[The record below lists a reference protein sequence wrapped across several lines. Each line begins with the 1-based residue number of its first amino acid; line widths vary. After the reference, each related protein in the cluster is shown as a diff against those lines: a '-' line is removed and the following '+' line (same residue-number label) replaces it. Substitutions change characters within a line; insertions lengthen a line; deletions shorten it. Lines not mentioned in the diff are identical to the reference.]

1 MTKNYL
7 NKKVE
12 NVTAPREWQ
21 SGPDSP
27 PTKLAYVTQPEIDL
41 LVKANIHGSM
51 QGKPNK
57 GPKGIMSL
65 DGADREERIS
75 DKSFGKQAG
84 VTLDMS
90 KALDR
95 AKRQQFRK
103 DTGSTVVSEQEAQ
116 ERIKA
121 DDITP
126 NFVEDVIQSQARSAP
141 QIYGDFF
148 KKRYGFDPS
157 QQYKF
162 SLENILKDGSAF
174 TSLMGMASTIFGDDV
189 VGQSML
195 EKFKTAIEE
204 GKSIQEVIDN
214 FTNKEYK
221 EYIQLQSKL
230 DNTIMPPTFNE
241 PFQNELTGAF
251 LNNTL
256 KIDGE
261 DTGIRIG
268 DILERTREGIFSL
281 DDPLVKNVQM
291 QLANNPDLTFAQ
303 SLGFG
308 TPDEF
313 MNQTEALKAL
323 GPRASESL
331 KVLNPEK
338 YYGKIEEGGFGFKP
352 TTQAELEALAKMDI
366 GTNVKAGNKGLVD
379 AIAAA
384 RFQLR
389 QGKSDDRQQA
399 GIPSVVPPPVTPP
412 GAPQPP
418 IVPFPQPPIAGLP
431 TFPGLTPGAPQFNY
445 GAFPQFNLSTYA
457 QQGIANPNLAAFY
470 QNLGRIA

>member
-75 DKSFGKQAG
+75 DKSFGKQMG
-84 VTLDMS
+84 VTLDTS
-90 KALDR
+90 KAADR
-95 AKRQQFRK
+95 AKRQSFR
-103 DTGSTVVSEQEAQ
+103 DRTGSTVVTEREARD
-116 ERIKA
+116 RIE
-121 DDITP
+121 DEDITP
-126 NFVEDVIQSQARSAP
+126 SFVEDVIQSQARSAP

-162 SLENILKDGSAF
+162 SLENILKDGTAF
-174 TSLMGMASTIFGDDV
+174 TNIMSMASTIFGNDV

-204 GKSIQEVIDN
+204 GKNIQEVIDN

-230 DNTIMPPTFNE
+230 DNTIMPPTFDE

-268 DILERTREGIFSL
+268 DILDRTSEGIFSL

-291 QLANNPDLTFAQ
+291 QLANNPDLTFLQ
-303 SLGFG
+303 SIGIG

-323 GPRASESL
+323 GPRAAESL

-338 YYGKIEEGGFGFKP
+338 YYGTIEEGGFGFRP
-352 TTQAELEALAKMDI
+352 TTNQELENLAKMDI
-366 GTNVKAGNKGLVD
+366 GAAKAAGNKGLVN

-384 RFQLR
+384 RMELNR
-389 QGKSDDRQQA
+389 NRGGGDNQQA

-418 IVPFPQPPIAGLP
+418 VVPFPPIAGLP

-457 QQGIANPNLAAFY
+457 QQGIANPDLAAFY

>member
-1 MTKNYL
+1 MKNFL

-21 SGPDSP
+21 SSPDSP

-75 DKSFGKQAG
+75 DKSFGKQMG
-84 VTLDMS
+84 VTLDTS
-90 KALDR
+90 KAADR
-95 AKRQQFRK
+95 KTRQDFRDK
-103 DTGSTVVSEQEAQ
+103 TGSTVVTQQEAKD
-116 ERIKA
+116 RIE
-121 DDITP
+121 DEDITP
-126 NFVEDVIQSQARSAP
+126 SFVEDVIQSQARSAP

-162 SLENILKDGSAF
+162 SLENILKDGTSF
-174 TSLMGMASTIFGDDV
+174 TNILGMAKTIFGSEV

-195 EKFKTAIEE
+195 EKFKTAIDE
-204 GKSIQEVIDN
+204 GKDIQEVIN
-214 FTNKEYK
+214 SLTNKEYK
-221 EYIQLQSKL
+221 EYVQLQSKL
-230 DNTIMPPTFNE
+230 ANPE
-241 PFQNELTGAF
+241 VTGAF
-251 LNNTL
+251 LGNTL

-261 DTGIRIG
+261 DTGIEIQ
-268 DILERTREGIFSL
+268 DLLEQTSEGIFGL
-281 DDPLVKNVQM
+281 DDPLAKNIQM
-291 QLANNPDLTFAQ
+291 QLANNPDLNFFQ
-303 SLGFG
+303 SIGIG

-313 MNQTEALKAL
+313 MNQTEALRAL
-323 GPRASESL
+323 GPRLSESL

-338 YYGKIEEGGFGFKP
+338 YYGTIEEGGFGFKP
-352 TTQAELEALAKMDI
+352 TTNQELENLAKMDI
-366 GTNVKAGNKGLVD
+366 GAANAAGNKGLVN

-384 RFQLR
+384 RMEL
-389 QGKSDDRQQA
+389 DRNRGGRDNQQA
-399 GIPSVVPPPVTPP
+399 GIPSVVPTPVTPP

-418 IVPFPQPPIAGLP
+418 VVPFPPITGFP
-431 TFPGLTPGAPQFNY
+431 TFPGASLPFNY

>member
-75 DKSFGKQAG
+75 DKSFGKQRG

-90 KALDR
+90 KADDR
-95 AKRQQFRK
+95 KKRQKFRDK
-103 DTGSTVVSEQEAQ
+103 RKSTVVSDAEAQ
-116 ERIKA
+116 ARIEA

-126 NFVEDVIQSQARSAP
+126 DFVEDVIQSRAQSAP

-195 EKFKTAIEE
+195 EKFKTAIDE
-204 GKSIQEVIDN
+204 GKSIQEVIN
-214 FTNKEYK
+214 NLTNKEYK
-221 EYIQLQSKL
+221 QYINLQSKL
-230 DNTIMPPTFNE
+230 DNPE
-241 PFQNELTGAF
+241 VTGAF
-251 LNNTL
+251 LTNTL

-261 DTGIRIG
+261 DTGIPIQ
-268 DILERTREGIFSL
+268 DLLEQTSEGIFSL
-281 DDPLVKNVQM
+281 DDPLIKNVQM
-291 QLANNPDLTFAQ
+291 QLANNPK
-303 SLGFG
+303 LGFFESIGIG

-323 GPRASESL
+323 GPRATESL

-338 YYGKIEEGGFGFKP
+338 YYGKIEEGGFGFRP

-366 GTNVKAGNKGLVD
+366 GTNVRAGNKGLVD

-418 IVPFPQPPIAGLP
+418 LVPFPQLPIAGTP
-431 TFPGLTPGAPQFNY
+431 TSGASQFNY
-445 GAFPQFNLSTYA
+445 GMFPQFNLSTYA

-470 QNLGRIA
+470 QNLGRMA

>member
-75 DKSFGKQAG
+75 DKSFGKQRG
-84 VTLDMS
+84 VTLDTS
-90 KALDR
+90 KAADR
-95 AKRQQFRK
+95 AKRQSFR
-103 DTGSTVVSEQEAQ
+103 DRTGSTVVTEREARD
-116 ERIKA
+116 RIE
-121 DDITP
+121 DEDITP

-162 SLENILKDGSAF
+162 SLENILKDGPNF
-174 TSLMGMASTIFGDDV
+174 TKILGMASTIFGDDV

-195 EKFKTAIEE
+195 EKFKTAIDE
-204 GKSIQEVIDN
+204 GKSIQEVIN
-214 FTNKEYK
+214 NLTNKEYK
-221 EYIQLQSKL
+221 QYIDLQSKL
-230 DNTIMPPTFNE
+230 ENPE
-241 PFQNELTGAF
+241 VTGAF
-251 LNNTL
+251 LGNTL

-261 DTGIRIG
+261 DTGIEIG
-268 DILERTREGIFSL
+268 SLLEQTSEGIFSL
-281 DDPLVKNVQM
+281 DDPLIKNVQM
-291 QLANNPDLTFAQ
+291 QLANNPK
-303 SLGFG
+303 LGFFESIGIG

-323 GPRASESL
+323 GPRAVESL
-331 KVLNPEK
+331 KILNPEK
-338 YYGKIEEGGFGFKP
+338 YYGKIEEGGFGFRP

-366 GTNVKAGNKGLVD
+366 GTNVEAGNKGLVNE
-379 AIAAA
+379 IADA
-384 RFQLR
+384 RFKLR
-389 QGKSDDRQQA
+389 QGRGDGGQQS

-418 IVPFPQPPIAGLP
+418 LVPFPQLPIAGTP
-431 TFPGLTPGAPQFNY
+431 TSGASQFNY
-445 GAFPQFNLSTYA
+445 GMFPQFNLSTYA

>member
-1 MTKNYL
+1 MKNFL
-7 NKKVE
+7 NKEVQ

-21 SGPDSP
+21 SSPDSP

-57 GPKGIMSL
+57 GPQGIMSL
-65 DGADREERIS
+65 DGGGIDEAYSEKVKDFKPSAR
-75 DKSFGKQAG
+75 
-84 VTLDMS
+84 LDMS
-90 KALDR
+90 KAADR
-95 AKRQQFRK
+95 AKRQQFR
-103 DTGSTVVSEQEAQ
+103 DRTTSNVVSDTEAQ
-116 ERIKA
+116 ARIEA

-126 NFVEDVIQSQARSAP
+126 DFVEDVIQSQAQSAP

-174 TSLMGMASTIFGDDV
+174 TSLMGMASTIFGNDV
-189 VGQSML
+189 VGQSLL
-195 EKFKTAIEE
+195 EKFKTAIDE
-204 GKSIQEVIDN
+204 GKSIQEVVN
-214 FTNKEYK
+214 NLTNKEYK

-230 DNTIMPPTFNE
+230 DNPE
-241 PFQNELTGAF
+241 VTGAF

-261 DTGIRIG
+261 DTGIQIQ
-268 DILERTREGIFSL
+268 DLLEQSSEGIL
-281 DDPLVKNVQM
+281 GIDDPLAKNIQM
-291 QLANNPDLTFAQ
+291 QLANNPDLNFLQ
-303 SLGFG
+303 SIGIG

-323 GPRASESL
+323 GPRLSESL

-338 YYGKIEEGGFGFKP
+338 YYGTIEEGGFGFRP
-352 TTQAELEALAKMDI
+352 TTNQELENLAKMDI
-366 GTNVKAGNKGLVD
+366 GAANAAGNKGLVN

-431 TFPGLTPGAPQFNY
+431 TFPGLVQGAPQFNY

>member
-27 PTKLAYVTQPEIDL
+27 PTKLAYVTQPEIDM

-51 QGKPNK
+51 KGKPNK

-75 DKSFGKQAG
+75 DKSFGEQRG

-90 KALDR
+90 KAKDR
-95 AKRQQFRK
+95 ATRQDFR
-103 DTGSTVVSEQEAQ
+103 DRTGSTVVTEREAKD
-116 ERIKA
+116 RIE
-121 DDITP
+121 DEDITP
-126 NFVEDVIQSQARSAP
+126 SFVEDVIQSQAQSAP

-162 SLENILKDGSAF
+162 SLPNILKDGPSFAN
-174 TSLMGMASTIFGDDV
+174 LMGMASTLFGDDV

-195 EKFKTAIEE
+195 EKFKTAIDE
-204 GKSIQEVIDN
+204 GKDIQQVIDN
-214 FTNKEYK
+214 LTNKEYK
-221 EYIQLQSKL
+221 QYIQLQSKL
-230 DNTIMPPTFNE
+230 ANPE
-241 PFQNELTGAF
+241 VTGAF
-251 LNNTL
+251 LGNTL

-261 DTGIRIG
+261 DTGIKIQSL
-268 DILERTREGIFSL
+268 LEGSKEGIFSL
-281 DDPLVKNVQM
+281 DDPLIENVQS
-291 QLANNPDLTFAQ
+291 QLANNPELSFLQ
-303 SLGFG
+303 NIGIG

-323 GPRASESL
+323 GPRAVESL
-331 KVLNPEK
+331 KILNPEK
-338 YYGKIEEGGFGFKP
+338 YYGDVSEGGFGFKP

-366 GTNVKAGNKGLVD
+366 GTNVRAENKGLVN

-389 QGKSDDRQQA
+389 QGKSDDRQA

-418 IVPFPQPPIAGLP
+418 VVPFPQIPGQTIPGLP
-431 TFPGLTPGAPQFNY
+431 TFPGLVSGAPQFNY
-445 GAFPQFNLSTYA
+445 GAFPQFNMSTYA
-457 QQGIANPNLAAFY
+457 QRGIADPNLSNYY

>member
-51 QGKPNK
+51 NGKPNK

-162 SLENILKDGSAF
+162 SLENILKDGPNF
-174 TSLMGMASTIFGDDV
+174 TKILGMASTIFGDDV

-195 EKFKTAIEE
+195 EKFKTAIDE
-204 GKSIQEVIDN
+204 GKSIQEVIN
-214 FTNKEYK
+214 NLTNKEYK
-221 EYIQLQSKL
+221 QYIDLQSKL
-230 DNTIMPPTFNE
+230 ENPE
-241 PFQNELTGAF
+241 VTGAF
-251 LNNTL
+251 LGNTL

-261 DTGIRIG
+261 DTGIEIG
-268 DILERTREGIFSL
+268 SLLEQTKDAGIFSL

-323 GPRASESL
+323 GSRASESL

-431 TFPGLTPGAPQFNY
+431 TFPGLVQGAPQFNY

>member
-12 NVTAPREWQ
+12 NVTAPKEWQ
-21 SGPDSP
+21 SSPDSP
-27 PTKLAYVTQPEIDL
+27 PTKLAYITQPEIDL

-75 DKSFGKQAG
+75 DKSFGKQRG

-90 KALDR
+90 KAADR
-95 AKRQQFRK
+95 AKRQAFRDRTAASGK
-103 DTGSTVVSEQEAQ
+103 GGSNVVSDAEAQ
-116 ERIKA
+116 ARIEA

-162 SLENILKDGSAF
+162 SLENILKDGPNF
-174 TSLMGMASTIFGDDV
+174 TKILGMAS
-189 VGQSML
+189 SML
-195 EKFKTAIEE
+195 EKFKTAIDE
-204 GKSIQEVIDN
+204 GKSVQEVIDN
-214 FTNKEYK
+214 LTNKEYK
-221 EYIQLQSKL
+221 QYINLQSKL
-230 DNTIMPPTFNE
+230 DNPE
-241 PFQNELTGAF
+241 VTGAF
-251 LNNTL
+251 LGNTL

-261 DTGIRIG
+261 DTGIEIR
-268 DILERTREGIFSL
+268 DLLDQTSEGIFSL
-281 DDPLVKNVQM
+281 DDPLIKNVQM
-291 QLANNPDLTFAQ
+291 QLANNPDLTFLQ
-303 SLGFG
+303 NIGIG

-323 GPRASESL
+323 GPRAVESL
-331 KVLNPEK
+331 KILNPEK
-338 YYGKIEEGGFGFKP
+338 YYGDVSEGGFGFKP

-366 GTNVKAGNKGLVD
+366 GTNVRAENKGLVN

-389 QGKSDDRQQA
+389 QGKSDDRQA

-418 IVPFPQPPIAGLP
+418 VVPFPQIPGQTIPGLP
-431 TFPGLTPGAPQFNY
+431 TFPQFNM
-445 GAFPQFNLSTYA
+445 STYA
-457 QQGIANPNLAAFY
+457 QRGIADPNLSNYY

>member
-7 NKKVE
+7 NKKVK

-27 PTKLAYVTQPEIDL
+27 PTKLAYITQPEIDL

-51 QGKPNK
+51 KGKPNK

-75 DKSFGKQAG
+75 DKSFGKQRG
-84 VTLDMS
+84 VTLDTS
-90 KALDR
+90 KAADR
-95 AKRQQFRK
+95 EKRQKFR
-103 DTGSTVVSEQEAQ
+103 DRTGSTVVTEREARD
-116 ERIKA
+116 RIE
-121 DDITP
+121 DEDITP
-126 NFVEDVIQSQARSAP
+126 NFVEDVIQSQAQSAP

-162 SLENILKDGSAF
+162 SLENILKDGPNF
-174 TSLMGMASTIFGDDV
+174 TKILGMASTLFGDDV

-195 EKFKTAIEE
+195 EKFKTAIDE
-204 GKSIQEVIDN
+204 GKDIQEVIDN
-214 FTNKEYK
+214 LTNKEYK
-221 EYIQLQSKL
+221 QYIQLQSKL
-230 DNTIMPPTFNE
+230 DNPE
-241 PFQNELTGAF
+241 VTGAF
-251 LNNTL
+251 LTNTL

-261 DTGIRIG
+261 DTGIPIQ
-268 DILERTREGIFSL
+268 DLLEQTGEGIFGL
-281 DDPLVKNVQM
+281 DDPLIKNVQM

-308 TPDEF
+308 TPDDF
-313 MNQTEALKAL
+313 MSQVDALRAL
-323 GPRASESL
+323 GPRAVESL
-331 KVLNPEK
+331 KTLNPEK
-338 YYGKIEEGGFGFKP
+338 YYGTIEEGGFGFKP
-352 TTQAELEALAKMDI
+352 TTNQELESLSKMDI
-366 GTNVKAGNKGLVD
+366 GAANAAGNKGLVN

-384 RFQLR
+384 RMELR
-389 QGKSDDRQQA
+389 RNRNDGDRQA

-412 GAPQPP
+412 PSAGPGKP
-418 IVPFPQPPIAGLP
+418 IVPFPPPFMPTLP
-431 TFPGLTPGAPQFNY
+431 FPPQLVQGAPPSIYSN
-445 GAFPQFNLSTYA
+445 FPQFNLSTYA
-457 QQGIANPNLAAFY
+457 QRGIADPNLSNYY

>member
-1 MTKNYL
+1 MKVACIQSSAGENYKKNFKQIIRLIYQSIKNKADL
-7 NKKVE
+7 IVTPETTSLITSNKK
-12 NVTAPREWQ
+12 
-21 SGPDSP
+21 
-27 PTKLAYVTQPEIDL
+27 
-41 LVKANIHGSM
+41 
-51 QGKPNK
+51 
-57 GPKGIMSL
+57 
-65 DGADREERIS
+65 
-75 DKSFGKQAG
+75 
-84 VTLDMS
+84 
-90 KALDR
+90 
-95 AKRQQFRK
+95 
-103 DTGSTVVSEQEAQ
+103 
-116 ERIKA
+116 
-121 DDITP
+121 
-126 NFVEDVIQSQARSAP
+126 
-141 QIYGDFF
+141 
-148 KKRYGFDPS
+148 
-157 QQYKF
+157 
-162 SLENILKDGSAF
+162 IL
-174 TSLMGMASTIFGDDV
+174 
-189 VGQSML
+189 
-195 EKFKTAIEE
+195 
-204 GKSIQEVIDN
+204 
-214 FTNKEYK
+214 Y
-221 EYIQLQSKL
+221 
-230 DNTIMPPTFNE
+230 
-241 PFQNELTGAF
+241 
-251 LNNTL
+251 NNTY
-256 KIDGE
+256 
-261 DTGIRIG
+261 RMN
-268 DILERTREGIFSL
+268 
-281 DDPLVKNVQM
+281 DDPLIKNVQM

-366 GTNVKAGNKGLVD
+366 GTNVKAGNRGLVD

-431 TFPGLTPGAPQFNY
+431 TFPGLVQGAPQFNY

>member
-1 MTKNYL
+1 MKNFL
-7 NKKVE
+7 DKKIK

-21 SGPDSP
+21 SSPDSP
-27 PTKLAYVTQPEIDL
+27 PTKLAYVTQPEIDM

-51 QGKPNK
+51 KGKPNK
-57 GPKGIMSL
+57 GPEGIMSL
-65 DGADREERIS
+65 DGGGIDESYSEKVKDFKPSAR
-75 DKSFGKQAG
+75 
-84 VTLDMS
+84 LDMS

-95 AKRQQFRK
+95 AKRQAFR
-103 DTGSTVVSEQEAQ
+103 DRTARSGQGGSNVVSEAEAQ
-116 ERIKA
+116 ARIEA

-126 NFVEDVIQSQARSAP
+126 SFVEDVIQSQAQSAP

-162 SLENILKDGSAF
+162 SLQNILKDG
-174 TSLMGMASTIFGDDV
+174 TSFGNLMGMASTIFGDDV

-195 EKFKTAIEE
+195 EKFKTAIDE
-204 GKSIQEVIDN
+204 GKDIQEVIN
-214 FTNKEYK
+214 NLTNKEYK
-221 EYIQLQSKL
+221 QYVELQSKL
-230 DNTIMPPTFNE
+230 DNPE
-241 PFQNELTGAF
+241 VTGAF

-261 DTGIRIG
+261 DTGIQIQ
-268 DILERTREGIFSL
+268 DLLEQTNEGIFGL
-281 DDPLVKNVQM
+281 DDPLIKNVQS
-291 QLANNPDLTFAQ
+291 QLANNPELSFLQ
-303 SLGFG
+303 NIGIG

-323 GPRASESL
+323 GPRATESL
-331 KVLNPEK
+331 KTLNPEK
-338 YYGKIEEGGFGFKP
+338 YYGTTEEGGFGFRP
-352 TTQAELEALAKMDI
+352 TTNQELENLSKMDI
-366 GTNVKAGNKGLVD
+366 GAANAAGNKGLVN

-389 QGKSDDRQQA
+389 QGKSDDRVEP

-418 IVPFPQPPIAGLP
+418 IVPFPPIGGLP
-431 TFPGLTPGAPQFNY
+431 TFPGLVSGAPQFNY
-445 GAFPQFNLSTYA
+445 GAFPQFNMSTYA
-457 QQGIANPNLAAFY
+457 QRGIADPNLSNYY

>member
-75 DKSFGKQAG
+75 DKSFGEQMG
-84 VTLDMS
+84 VTLDTS
-90 KALDR
+90 KAADR
-95 AKRQQFRK
+95 AKRQKFR
-103 DTGSTVVSEQEAQ
+103 DRTGSTVVTEQEAKD
-116 ERIKA
+116 RIEA
-121 DDITP
+121 EDITP
-126 NFVEDVIQSQARSAP
+126 NFVEDVIQSQAQSAP

-162 SLENILKDGSAF
+162 SLENILKDGTAF
-174 TSLMGMASTIFGDDV
+174 TNILGMAKTIFGSEV

-195 EKFKTAIEE
+195 EKFKTAIDE
-204 GKSIQEVIDN
+204 GKNIQEVIN
-214 FTNKEYK
+214 SLTNKEYK
-221 EYIQLQSKL
+221 EYVQLQSKL
-230 DNTIMPPTFNE
+230 ANPE
-241 PFQNELTGAF
+241 VTGAF
-251 LNNTL
+251 LGNTL

-261 DTGIRIG
+261 DTGIEIQ
-268 DILERTREGIFSL
+268 DLLEQTSEGIFSL
-281 DDPLVKNVQM
+281 DDPLIKNVQS
-291 QLANNPDLTFAQ
+291 QLANNPKLSFFQ
-303 SLGFG
+303 SLGIG

-313 MNQTEALKAL
+313 MGQTEALKAL
-323 GPRASESL
+323 GPRAAESL

-338 YYGKIEEGGFGFKP
+338 YYGTIEEGGFGFRP
-352 TTQAELEALAKMDI
+352 TTNQELESLSKMDI
-366 GTNVKAGNKGLVD
+366 GAANAAGNKGLVN

-384 RFQLR
+384 RMELR
-389 QGKSDDRQQA
+389 RNRNDGDRQQA
-399 GIPSVVPPPVTPP
+399 GIPSVVPPPVTTPSIP
-412 GAPQPP
+412 EKP
-418 IVPFPQPPIAGLP
+418 IVPFPPFMPNLPFPPQLVQ
-431 TFPGLTPGAPQFNY
+431 GAPPSIYSN
-445 GAFPQFNLSTYA
+445 FPQFNLSTYA
-457 QQGIANPNLAAFY
+457 QRGIADPNLAAFY

>member
-75 DKSFGKQAG
+75 DKSFGKQRG
-84 VTLDMS
+84 VTLDTS
-90 KALDR
+90 KAADR
-95 AKRQQFRK
+95 AKRQSFR
-103 DTGSTVVSEQEAQ
+103 DRTGSTVVTEREARD
-116 ERIKA
+116 RIE
-121 DDITP
+121 DEDITP

-162 SLENILKDGSAF
+162 SLENILKDGPNF
-174 TSLMGMASTIFGDDV
+174 TKILGMASTIFGDDV

-195 EKFKTAIEE
+195 EKFKTAIDE
-204 GKSIQEVIDN
+204 GKSIQEVIN
-214 FTNKEYK
+214 NLTNKEYK
-221 EYIQLQSKL
+221 QYIDLQSKL
-230 DNTIMPPTFNE
+230 ENPE
-241 PFQNELTGAF
+241 VTGAF
-251 LNNTL
+251 LGNTL

-261 DTGIRIG
+261 DTGIEIG
-268 DILERTREGIFSL
+268 SLLEQTSEGIFSL
-281 DDPLVKNVQM
+281 DDPLIKNVQM
-291 QLANNPDLTFAQ
+291 QLANNPK
-303 SLGFG
+303 LGFFESIGIG

-323 GPRASESL
+323 GPRAVESL
-331 KVLNPEK
+331 KILNPEK
-338 YYGKIEEGGFGFKP
+338 YYGKIEEGGFGFRP

-366 GTNVKAGNKGLVD
+366 GTNVEAGNKGLVN
-379 AIAAA
+379 AIADA
-384 RFQLR
+384 RFKLR
-389 QGKSDDRQQA
+389 QGRGDGGQQS

-418 IVPFPQPPIAGLP
+418 LVPFPQLPIAGTP
-431 TFPGLTPGAPQFNY
+431 TSGASQFNY
-445 GAFPQFNLSTYA
+445 GMFPQFNLSTYA

>member
-27 PTKLAYVTQPEIDL
+27 PTKLAYVTQPEIDM

-51 QGKPNK
+51 KGKPNK

-75 DKSFGKQAG
+75 DKSFGKEAG
-84 VTLDMS
+84 VTLDTS
-90 KALDR
+90 KAADR
-95 AKRQQFRK
+95 EKRQKFR
-103 DTGSTVVSEQEAQ
+103 DRTGSTVVTEREAKD
-116 ERIKA
+116 RIE
-121 DDITP
+121 DEDISS
-126 NFVEDVIQSQARSAP
+126 NFVEDVIQSQAQSAP

-174 TSLMGMASTIFGDDV
+174 TNIMGMAKTIFGSEV

-195 EKFKTAIEE
+195 EKFKTAIDE

-230 DNTIMPPTFNE
+230 DNPE
-241 PFQNELTGAF
+241 VTGAF
-251 LNNTL
+251 LTNTL

-261 DTGIRIG
+261 DTGIPIQ
-268 DILERTREGIFSL
+268 DLLEQTGEGIFGL
-281 DDPLVKNVQM
+281 DDPLIKNVQM
-291 QLANNPDLTFAQ
+291 QLANNPDLTFLQ
-303 SLGFG
+303 NIGIG

-313 MNQTEALKAL
+313 MNQTAALKAL
-323 GPRASESL
+323 GPRAIESL
-331 KVLNPEK
+331 KTLNPEK
-338 YYGKIEEGGFGFKP
+338 YYGTIEEGGFGFKA
-352 TTQAELEALAKMDI
+352 TTNQELESLSKMDI
-366 GTNVKAGNKGLVD
+366 GAANAAGNKGLVN
-379 AIAAA
+379 AIADA
-384 RFQLR
+384 RFKLR
-389 QGKSDDRQQA
+389 QGRNDGDRQQA

-418 IVPFPQPPIAGLP
+418 IVPFPPITGLP
-431 TFPGLTPGAPQFNY
+431 TFPGLTPGASQFNY

-457 QQGIANPNLAAFY
+457 QRGIADPNLSSYY

>member
-1 MTKNYL
+1 MKNFL
-7 NKKVE
+7 DKKVE

-51 QGKPNK
+51 KGKPNK
-57 GPKGIMSL
+57 GPQGIMSL
-65 DGADREERIS
+65 DGGGIDEAYSEKVKDFKPEAR
-75 DKSFGKQAG
+75 
-84 VTLDMS
+84 LDMS
-90 KALDR
+90 KSKDR
-95 AKRQQFRK
+95 EKRQKFRDK
-103 DTGSTVVSEQEAQ
+103 RKSTVVSDAEAQ
-116 ERIKA
+116 SRIKA

-195 EKFKTAIEE
+195 EKFKTAIDE
-204 GKSIQEVIDN
+204 GKSIQEVIN
-214 FTNKEYK
+214 NLTNKEYK
-221 EYIQLQSKL
+221 QYIQLQSKL
-230 DNTIMPPTFNE
+230 DNTIMPPTSE
-241 PFQNELTGAF
+241 YPYENELTGAF

-268 DILERTREGIFSL
+268 DILDQTSEGIFSL

-291 QLANNPDLTFAQ
+291 QLANNPDLNFLQ
-303 SLGFG
+303 SIGIG

-313 MNQTEALKAL
+313 MNQVEALKAL

-366 GTNVKAGNKGLVD
+366 GTNIKAGNRGLVD

-431 TFPGLTPGAPQFNY
+431 TFPGLVQGAPQFNY

>member
-75 DKSFGKQAG
+75 DKSFGEQRG

-90 KALDR
+90 KAADR
-95 AKRQQFRK
+95 AKRQAFRDRTAASGK
-103 DTGSTVVSEQEAQ
+103 GGSNVVSDAEAQ
-116 ERIKA
+116 ARIEA

-126 NFVEDVIQSQARSAP
+126 NFVEDVIQSQAQSAP

-162 SLENILKDGSAF
+162 SLENILKDGTAF
-174 TSLMGMASTIFGDDV
+174 TNIMGMASTIFGNDV

-195 EKFKTAIEE
+195 EKFKTAIDE
-204 GKSIQEVIDN
+204 GKSIQEVINN

-221 EYIQLQSKL
+221 EYVQLQSKL
-230 DNTIMPPTFNE
+230 ANPE
-241 PFQNELTGAF
+241 VTGAF
-251 LNNTL
+251 LSNTL

-261 DTGIRIG
+261 DTGIPIQ
-268 DILERTREGIFSL
+268 DLLEQTSEGIFSL
-281 DDPLVKNVQM
+281 DDPLIKNVQM
-291 QLANNPDLTFAQ
+291 QLANNPKLSFFE
-303 SLGFG
+303 SIGIG

-313 MNQTEALKAL
+313 MNQVEALKAL

-338 YYGKIEEGGFGFKP
+338 YYGTIEEGGFGFRP
-352 TTQAELEALAKMDI
+352 TTNQELENLAKMDI
-366 GTNVKAGNKGLVD
+366 GAANAAGNKGLVN

-384 RFQLR
+384 RMELNR
-389 QGKSDDRQQA
+389 NRGGGDNQQA
-399 GIPSVVPPPVTPP
+399 GIPSVVPPPVTTPSIP
-412 GAPQPP
+412 EKP
-418 IVPFPQPPIAGLP
+418 IVPFPPFMPNLPFPPQLVQ
-431 TFPGLTPGAPQFNY
+431 GAPPSIYSN
-445 GAFPQFNLSTYA
+445 FPQFNLSTYA
-457 QQGIANPNLAAFY
+457 QRGIADPNLAAFY